1 MLINFK
7 TIILVFACVISG
19 LATQS
24 FAAEKKDINTD
35 KLRYQQAFEYYFSQY
50 QKNKKDGKNIYN
62 LAVLSYKL
70 KNYPQAK
77 TYFLQLLPF
86 QAYHL
91 VAKYN
96 LGLVANKLGDTEEAL
111 SWFIKI
117 NAHTHPLNESDKAS
131 LNIKKLA
138 KIQIKKLQAA
148 KAGSPKKSAQTLD
161 IEAYVFAYYGN
172 EDKYIDS
179 AGTVTEGD
187 DFLNLYGLVTF
198 NLDELIMPGVHWRL
212 NYYAKDYQT
221 RTEYDYH
228 ILGTDFGKNYKYGS
242 WRHYIRLG
250 FDKSTYGGENYQS
263 ISKLDMKS
271 LYKLPHKQ
279 EISARL
285 RFDEIASDNTL
296 YDAYEGQRQRLDLRY
311 DWKFDQEKLR
321 VDLGYDNSDLAD
333 SVSTITSNVLHS
345 YSPLRQKLQL
355 SWFHNINGNWKTQL
369 TYELRDSRY
378 ADYSTVDNIVRDETR
393 VASSIRLKYRL
404 KKSWWLVSEY
414 KYTDNESNISRYR
427 YSRNR
432 IRIGVSGNF

>member
-1 MLINFK
+1 MLIKIK
-7 TIILVFACVISG
+7 TIFLVFVCIISG
-19 LATQS
+19 FATQS

-35 KLRYQQAFEYYFSQY
+35 NLRYQKAFNYHFSQF
-50 QKNKKDGKNIYN
+50 QKNKKDGKAIYN

-70 KNYPQAK
+70 KKYSQAK

-96 LGLVANKLGDTEEAL
+96 LGLVANKSGDTNEAL
-111 SWFIKI
+111 SWFRKI
-117 NAHTHPLNESDKAS
+117 NAHTHPLNESDKVS

-138 KIQIKKLQAA
+138 KIQIQKLQAG
-148 KAGSPKKSAQTLD
+148 KAGSLTTLTQATD
-161 IEAYVFAYYGN
+161 IEGYVFAYYGN

-179 AGTVTEGD
+179 AGAVTEGD
-187 DFLNLYGLVTF
+187 DFLNLYGLLTF
-198 NLDELIMPGVHWRL
+198 NLDEVIMPGVHWRL

-228 ILGTDFGKNYKYGS
+228 ILGTDVGKSFKQGS

-263 ISKLDMKS
+263 ISKLDMKF

-279 EISARL
+279 EVSTRL
-285 RFDEIASDNTL
+285 RFDEITSDNAL
-296 YDAYEGQRQRLDLRY
+296 YDAYEGQRQRIDLRY

-333 SVSTITSNVLHS
+333 SISTITSNVLHS

-355 SWFHNINGNWKTQL
+355 SWFHKFNGNWKTRL
-369 TYELRDSRY
+369 RYEWRDSRY
-378 ADYSTVDNIVRDETR
+378 ADYSTVDNLIRDDTR
-393 VASSIRLKYRL
+393 VASSIRLKYHL
-404 KKSWWLVSEY
+404 KKSWWLVSEF

-432 IRIGVSGNF
+432 IRIGVSGSF